1 MGIPCDDIVL
11 VQLGSTPTE
20 PSVVT
25 VNCPDK
31 NGLGCDLCRII
42 LEFGLF
48 IVRGDATK
56 VLTELEFTIQRVKV
70 MTTPDGRVLDLF
82 FITDGLELLHTKQRR
97 EETCE
102 HMIAVLGE
110 YSISCEIQLAGPE
123 YESLQAFTSLPP
135 AVAEELFGSELPDKE
150 DFSRVLSTEVT
161 QNKASIT
168 VDNLLSPAHTLLQ
181 IKCAD
186 QKGLFYD
193 ILRTSKDL
201 NIQIAYGRISSS
213 VKGYRN
219 MDLFI
224 RQTDGKKV
232 VDPKQQT
239 ALCFHLKEEML
250 HPLRVMVTNR
260 GPDTELLVAN
270 PVELCGKG
278 RPRVFY
284 DVTLALKAL
293 GICIF
298 SAEIGRH
305 STSHR
310 QWEVYRFLL
319 DESLEFP
326 LASSQARNRIVEKV
340 KKTLMGCS
348 TLPTKDVSDWW
359 CAGNKSLTMHSM
371 SRGHLARQWYNNPV
385 CHLGAKELKMRHL
398 ACDCTKPRLPA
409 HYARLCNNCLLLT
422 APTRRLEITAVNL
435 VTLLVSA

>member
-48 IVRGDATK
+48 IVRGDFSTDGRWCYIVLWVVPDASSDK
-56 VLTELEFTIQRVKV
+56 VDWESLKNRLLSVCPSILVSYYFNQPSSNSSKPSLTVALTEKGFF
-70 MTTPDGRVLDLF
+70 MTLLKFSRNLNLQF
-82 FITDGLELLHTKQRR
+82 KELKELLHTKQRR

-135 AVAEELFGSELPDKE
+135 AVAEELFGSELLDKE

-340 KKTLMGCS
+340 KKTLMG
-348 TLPTKDVSDWW
+348 W
-359 CAGNKSLTMHSM
+359 
-371 SRGHLARQWYNNPV
+371 
-385 CHLGAKELKMRHL
+385 
-398 ACDCTKPRLPA
+398 
-409 HYARLCNNCLLLT
+409 
-422 APTRRLEITAVNL
+422 
-435 VTLLVSA
+435 